1 MSFAHPAVLLL
12 LALPVILAAWDWQ
25 RRGHI
30 VVLPF
35 DHGDVP
41 SHRRLERLVKSLQLT
56 VPLLL
61 ALAILLLA
69 GPQRLRV
76 PKDTRVLT
84 NVVFCLDVSGS
95 MMSQFGDGTRSDK
108 ALAAIV
114 DFTHKR
120 KGGAFGLTAFGSGV
134 LHWVPVTRDLD
145 VIARAAAFLRPERM
159 PSYMGGT
166 LIGHAVREVEKLL
179 VAAPVGD
186 RMIILVSDGDSFD
199 LSGGVAEQIGRDL
212 VANHITLFYIHV
224 AEGQPQ
230 EETAAMARMSGG
242 QAFAADNPGALA
254 DVFHR
259 IDAMKPA
266 QLKPLAPVPV
276 DFFWPFVVSALGC
289 LVLQMA
295 SVLGLRF
302 TPW

>member
-1 MSFAHPAVLLL
+1 
-12 LALPVILAAWDWQ
+12 
-25 RRGHI
+25 
-30 VVLPF
+30 
-35 DHGDVP
+35 
-41 SHRRLERLVKSLQLT
+41 LERLVKSLRLT
-56 VPLLL
+56 VPMLL

-76 PKDTRVLT
+76 PKDARVLT
-84 NVVFCLDVSGS
+84 NVIFCLDVSGS
-95 MMSQFGDGTRSDK
+95 MTSPFGDGTRSDK

-114 DFTHKR
+114 DFTKKR
-120 KGGAFGLTAFGSGV
+120 QGGAFGLTAFGTGV

-145 VIARAAAFLRPERM
+145 VIARSVPFLRPERM

-166 LIGHAVREVEKLL
+166 LIGHAVREVEKSL
-179 VAAPVGD
+179 VATPEGD
-186 RMIILVSDGDSFD
+186 RMIILVSDGESFD
-199 LSGGVAEQIGRDL
+199 LGGGVAGQIGRDL

-230 EETAAMARMSGG
+230 EETATMATMSGG
-242 QAFAADNPGALA
+242 QAFAADNPVALA

-266 QLKPLAPVPV
+266 RLKPVAPVPV
-276 DFFWPFVVSALGC
+276 DFFWPFTVTALGC
-289 LVLQMA
+289 LLLQTV